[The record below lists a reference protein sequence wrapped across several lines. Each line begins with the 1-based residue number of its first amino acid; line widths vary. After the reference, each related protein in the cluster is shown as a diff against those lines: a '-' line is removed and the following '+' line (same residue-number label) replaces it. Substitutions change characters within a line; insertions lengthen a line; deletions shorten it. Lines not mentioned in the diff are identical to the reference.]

1 LKPNKSRK
9 LKFRYVDSYF
19 HSLLFKAKSLNI
31 FHDFKFCF
39 IVSSHVNFGLHI
51 PLLPLLSHLRILL
64 STSALEVSIE
74 YVQTISTG
82 VG

>member
-1 LKPNKSRK
+1 
-9 LKFRYVDSYF
+9 
-19 HSLLFKAKSLNI
+19 
-31 FHDFKFCF
+31 
-39 IVSSHVNFGLHI
+39 
-51 PLLPLLSHLRILL
+51 LPLLSHLRILL